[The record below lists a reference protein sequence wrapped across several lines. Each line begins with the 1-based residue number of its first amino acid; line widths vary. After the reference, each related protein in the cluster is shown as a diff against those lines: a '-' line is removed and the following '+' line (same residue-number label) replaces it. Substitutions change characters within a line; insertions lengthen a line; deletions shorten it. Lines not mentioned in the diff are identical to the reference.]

1 MKIVSLKSENIKRLH
16 AVEITPEG
24 TLVTIGG
31 KNGAGKSSVLD
42 SIAYALGGKDLVPS
56 EPIRMGETE
65 AKIVV
70 DLGEFIV
77 TRKFK
82 REALPEINGT
92 ITYGPTNSTLV
103 VTNKDGAKYPTPQSI
118 LDKLLGKLT
127 FDPLAFAHT
136 SAKEQN
142 AILRKLV
149 NLDTTEI
156 DEKRKMAFGLRT
168 DLKRQAAALVSRI
181 SAAPKYPDAPKEL
194 IPLQEMKDILTEAE
208 QLRSVANVKL
218 AKAKEESNRLEND
231 LEEQK
236 AIEREIHE
244 YELRINTRKKDL
256 ADYVSKI
263 SKEQDLVETARNE
276 AQIACDAIPNTQVIQ
291 QKLQDIETTNHKVN
305 ANKKYNELHEEH
317 DKLAEAI
324 TTQTTTIEEVDK
336 TKQELLETVKFPI
349 PGLGLS
355 EEGVTYNGVPFEQA
369 STSEQLRIS
378 VAIGIALNPTLKVL
392 LVRNG
397 NALDKDSMLNVAE
410 QAHNADAQVWMEYV
424 TDEAGKVAVMIED
437 GTVV

>member
-1 MKIVSLKSENIKRLH
+1 
-16 AVEITPEG
+16 
-24 TLVTIGG
+24 
-31 KNGAGKSSVLD
+31 
-42 SIAYALGGKDLVPS
+42 
-56 EPIRMGETE
+56 
-65 AKIVV
+65 
-70 DLGEFIV
+70 
-77 TRKFK
+77 
-82 REALPEINGT
+82 
-92 ITYGPTNSTLV
+92 
-103 VTNKDGAKYPTPQSI
+103 
-118 LDKLLGKLT
+118 
-127 FDPLAFAHT
+127 
-136 SAKEQN
+136 
-142 AILRKLV
+142 
-149 NLDTTEI
+149 
-156 DEKRKMAFGLRT
+156 
-168 DLKRQAAALVSRI
+168 
-181 SAAPKYPDAPKEL
+181 
-194 IPLQEMKDILTEAE
+194 MKDILTEAE